1 MSPWPIAQPGSALG
15 AAALT
20 SPCGPWCGRVGLV
33 AGGHGGARSM
43 GTGEDAVGGDGGKA
57 PRVLGGRRDTSGLGQ
72 GNSHLLGQSS

>member
-1 MSPWPIAQPGSALG
+1 
-15 AAALT
+15 
-20 SPCGPWCGRVGLV
+20 
-33 AGGHGGARSM
+33 M